1 MIAVL
6 IPVVL
11 AMIWVLTPPSAA
23 TPGRGPRGRPR
34 PVRAGA
40 LEVARMI
47 EQLATVISTGSS
59 QRGAWRA
66 VAGSL
71 PEGELAE
78 LARAV
83 AAGAD
88 PRRAGPSRLA
98 GTELIST
105 LAAALT
111 ICERTGAPTAGVLQ
125 NLADALRD
133 LHDASLARRTAF
145 AGPRSTARILLVL
158 PAAGLALGMLL
169 GGDPL
174 RLLISSP
181 IGNLLAA
188 VGGAATVIGWWWMRR
203 LVRLASA
210 LEAGIPAA
218 LASSDLPP
226 PLAALGESA
235 VLAESSGADLAQV
248 LRSAARDTRRSRARQ
263 AEERAAHLGV
273 RLVLPTGVALLPAFV
288 VLGIVPTVMSLLGGT
303 LTLTAAGTVTP

>member
-1 MIAVL
+1 
-6 IPVVL
+6 
-11 AMIWVLTPPSAA
+11 WRQT
-23 TPGRGPRGRPR
+23 GPRAAVRPPLRAGERHDRCADPGGAGDDLGARPSIGRDPGPGAPR
-34 PVRAGA
+34 PPPAGTGRSPRGGPHDRA
-40 LEVARMI
+40 
-47 EQLATVISTGSS
+47 TGHGDLH
-59 QRGAWRA
+59 RL
-66 VAGSL
+66 L
-71 PEGELAE
+71 PT
-78 LARAV
+78 R
-83 AAGAD
+83 
-88 PRRAGPSRLA
+88 GPSRLA

-203 LVRLASA
+203 LVRRADPPATSQVDASVL
-210 LEAGIPAA
+210 LELIAG
-218 LASSDLPP
+218 
-226 PLAALGESA
+226 
-235 VLAESSGADLAQV
+235 
-248 LRSAARDTRRSRARQ
+248 
-263 AEERAAHLGV
+263 
-273 RLVLPTGVALLPAFV
+273 
-288 VLGIVPTVMSLLGGT
+288 
-303 LTLTAAGTVTP
+303 

>member
-1 MIAVL
+1 
-6 IPVVL
+6 
-11 AMIWVLTPPSAA
+11 
-23 TPGRGPRGRPR
+23 
-34 PVRAGA
+34 
-40 LEVARMI
+40 
-47 EQLATVISTGSS
+47 
-59 QRGAWRA
+59 
-66 VAGSL
+66 
-71 PEGELAE
+71 
-78 LARAV
+78 
-83 AAGAD
+83 
-88 PRRAGPSRLA
+88 
-98 GTELIST
+98 
-105 LAAALT
+105 
-111 ICERTGAPTAGVLQ
+111 APTAGVLQ

-203 LVRLASA
+203 LVRRADPPATSQVDASVLLELIAGALESGLPLARAVAAVAEALDAGPDASA
-210 LEAGIPAA
+210 LARQAGPPAA
-218 LASSDLPP
+218 LASSDRPP

-235 VLAESSGADLAQV
+235 VLAERSGADLAQV

-288 VLGIVPTVMSLLGGT
+288 VLGIV
-303 LTLTAAGTVTP
+303 